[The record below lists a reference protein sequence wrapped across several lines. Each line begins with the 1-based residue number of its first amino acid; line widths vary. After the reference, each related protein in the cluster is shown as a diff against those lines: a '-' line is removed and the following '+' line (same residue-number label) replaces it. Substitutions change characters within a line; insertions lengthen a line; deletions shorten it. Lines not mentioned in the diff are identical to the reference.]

1 MLDLVA
7 RADPEAVV
15 LDTDEA
21 GRPDLLEVAWRESK
35 RRKVDAVFVLSN
47 ERVVRWVVGGLTGRG
62 VRAYGPIWDS

>member
-21 GRPDLLEVAWRESK
+21 GRPDLLETAWRESK
-35 RRKVDAVFVLSN
+35 RGKVDAVFVLSN